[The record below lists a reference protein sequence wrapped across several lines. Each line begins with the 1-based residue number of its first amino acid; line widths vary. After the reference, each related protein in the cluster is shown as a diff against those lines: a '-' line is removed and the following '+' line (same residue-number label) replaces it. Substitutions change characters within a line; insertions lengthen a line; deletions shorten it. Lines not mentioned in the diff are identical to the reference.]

1 MTAPTPVPELVAR
14 QIALTPDRPA
24 VAAAGRQLTY
34 AELDARADALAHAL
48 VAHGAV
54 PDRPVGVLLP
64 RGPDLVV
71 TLLAVWRAGAAYL
84 PLDPGHPS
92 ARLSGLVEQTGLAL
106 VVTDGAGHAR
116 VTAAGATAV
125 RADAP
130 ARGIAPPGGFAR
142 AAVEPGGAA
151 YVMHTSGSTGR
162 PKGVVIDHAGLA
174 NRVRWAIGAL
184 GLDASDRVLQ
194 KTPVTFDAAGWEIFA
209 PLAVGG
215 TVVLAPEGAERDPAA
230 LLRAVADTG
239 ASVLQVV
246 PSVLRALAEVDGWDR
261 CGALRVLA
269 CAGEPLHAEAVQ
281 RVLALAPSGVTVW
294 NTYGPTECSV
304 DITAHR
310 FDPAQRTGPVPIGR
324 PITGMRVLVLD
335 DSGEPAD
342 TGELFAGGVG
352 VARGYLGRADL
363 TAERF
368 VPDPYGPAGARLYR
382 TGDRVRVRPD
392 GALEYLGRID
402 RQVKISGVRIEP
414 GEIEAALETHPAV
427 GGAAVVPVEAPGGGT
442 ALAAYVRAPKVP
454 DGLREY
460 LAERL
465 PGTHVPSV
473 LIAVDRFP
481 ATSSGKLDRAAL
493 PAPSPAAPA
502 ARRGSAAEET
512 VARVWR
518 DLFKSDGIDPDA
530 DFYQLGG
537 TSLQFTRLVNRLRKA
552 TGRDLALADLL
563 TATTITDQARLLT
576 GRDDDNGPTD
586 GTAPVPPYDQTRPLT
601 GPAPSADQPHP
612 LTSPAPS
619 ADQTRPLTSPAP
631 SADQTRPLTSPA
643 PSADQTRPLTSQ
655 DHGNHPDDRT
665 GPVPPNDQTHPL
677 TGPAPSA
684 DQPHPLT
691 AQDHGNHPADE
702 TGPVPP
708 NDQPHPLTG
717 PAPSADQTRPL
728 TSQDHGNHPDDRTG
742 PVPPNDQTHPL
753 TGPAPSAD
761 QPHPLTA
768 QDHGNHP
775 ADETGP
781 VPPDDQPH
789 PLTGPAPSA
798 EQAGR
803 PLGPGAQGAAL
814 SPAGAVAALGRP
826 GGHGGPVPL
835 PRTGPL
841 PLSFGQRR
849 LWVLDRMKPRGREWV
864 SALFLPVPDGTG
876 ADLVAAALDRLVE
889 RHEALRTAFVVENGE
904 PMQLIRPPVPLELS
918 TAEVTPRDL
927 PAVLDRELDRGFD
940 LAGGP
945 LARALLARDPAPG
958 GRQVLVLSVHHIV
971 CDGWSSSVLEREFA
985 TVLAALRAGREPEL
999 PALPVQYADFAVW
1012 QRERITPETVERE
1025 LAYWRTAL
1033 DGAAPLE
1040 PRPDH
1045 PRPRVRDGRGAMV
1058 PLELSPEVTAALTE
1072 LGRSR
1077 GATPFMTLL
1086 TGFGTLLARRTG
1098 QWDVVLGTP
1107 VAGRDRPGTEG
1118 VVGFFLNSL
1127 VLRLG
1132 LSGGMTFDAGVQRVR
1147 DACRAAFAHQELPFE
1162 QLVAGLAPERDASRT
1177 PLYQVAFD
1185 LHDEELTGSAADA
1198 ADLATLV
1205 EVSRIAKTDLTL
1217 YLRRRPDGGMSG
1229 GLEYATAL
1237 FERDTVARMAEQF
1250 VLLLQRASASPGTRL
1265 DALDL
1270 LPDAERGAL
1279 LRWSGTPAPAYT
1291 TDAPGLFERRADAS
1305 PDAVALR
1312 TETGEVTFAEL
1323 DRRAN
1328 RIAHRLRDLGAGA
1341 DSVVGVLVDRGADLI
1356 AALLGVWKAG
1366 AAYLPIEPGT
1376 PAERVRYMLADAGAG
1391 LLVSGTT
1398 VEGARTVSPSPE
1410 PGEASRPARCAD
1422 PRRLAYVVYTSGST
1436 GRPKGVGITHA
1447 ALAGHLR
1454 WAVDELALPAP
1465 GGAAVFTSVAF
1476 DLGVPNLWAG
1486 LLAGRPTTLL
1496 PQDLELTELGD
1507 RLAAAAP
1514 LAFLKLTPG
1523 HLEILSG
1530 LPEERIAGLA
1540 ARIVVAGEALP
1551 AALAERWASLL
1562 GPGRLINEYGPT
1574 ETCVGATVHP
1584 VTAGSGRDSV
1594 PIGRPLPGVR
1604 AHVLDSWL
1612 RPVPVGAVG
1621 ELCVG
1626 GAGVGRGYTGRPE
1639 QTAERF
1645 VPDPFGAP
1653 GDRLYRTGDL
1663 ARVLD
1668 GGEVEFLGRADTQVK
1683 IRGYRVELAEIAA
1696 VVAEHPRVR
1705 QAVATAHDGLIRVA
1719 YVPDGTAP
1727 SPRSLA
1733 ALCAAR
1739 LPAYMQPAA
1748 FTALAAIPLNANGKV
1763 DLGALP
1769 APAPGEGE
1777 LVAPRGIVEERVAEI
1792 FSDLLAAPVGAH
1804 TGFFRAGGNSI
1815 LAIRLVAALQDAFDV
1830 DLPIRAV
1837 FEGPTVAE
1845 LAALIE
1851 DLVRSE
1857 LDAMSDAEL
1866 NAYGKEDVDGLRLD
1880 DRAAASS

>member
-48 VAHGAV
+48 VAHGAA
-54 PDRPVGVLLP
+54 PDQPVGVLLP

-84 PLDPGHPS
+84 PLDPGHPP
-92 ARLSGLVEQTGLAL
+92 ARLSGLVEQTGLTL
-106 VVTDGAGHAR
+106 VVTDPAGHAR

-125 RADAP
+125 LAGAAAP
-130 ARGIAPPGGFAR
+130 AEGFAR
-142 AAVEPGGAA
+142 AAAEPGRAA

-174 NRVRWAIGAL
+174 NRVRWAIGSL

-246 PSVLRALAEVDGWDR
+246 PSVLRALTEEDGWDR
-261 CGALRVLA
+261 CGALRVLC

-281 RVLALAPSGVTVW
+281 RVLGLAPAGVAVW

-310 FDPAQRTGPVPIGR
+310 FDPAQRSGPVPIGR
-324 PITGMRVLVLD
+324 PITGTRVLVLD
-335 DSGEPAD
+335 ERGEPAEV
-342 TGELFAGGVG
+342 GELFAGGVG

-402 RQVKISGVRIEP
+402 RQVKINGVRIEP
-414 GEIEAALETHPAV
+414 GEIEAALEAHPAV
-427 GGAAVVPVEAPGGGT
+427 GGAAVVPVGTPGGGP

-454 DGLREY
+454 DGLRGY

-481 ATSSGKLDRAAL
+481 VTSSGKLDRSAL
-493 PAPSPAAPA
+493 PAPVLPAPA
-502 ARRGSAAEET
+502 GRRQSAAEDT

-518 DLFKSDGIDPDA
+518 DLFKSDAIGPDT

-537 TSLQFTRLVNRLRKA
+537 TSLQFTRLVSRLRKA

-563 TATTITDQARLLT
+563 TATTIADQARLL
-576 GRDDDNGPTD
+576 DGPGD
-586 GTAPVPPYDQTRPLT
+586 ED
-601 GPAPSADQPHP
+601 
-612 LTSPAPS
+612 
-619 ADQTRPLTSPAP
+619 
-631 SADQTRPLTSPA
+631 
-643 PSADQTRPLTSQ
+643 
-655 DHGNHPDDRT
+655 
-665 GPVPPNDQTHPL
+665 GPVP
-677 TGPAPSA
+677 S
-684 DQPHPLT
+684 
-691 AQDHGNHPADE
+691 
-702 TGPVPP
+702 
-708 NDQPHPLTG
+708 
-717 PAPSADQTRPL
+717 
-728 TSQDHGNHPDDRTG
+728 
-742 PVPPNDQTHPL
+742 
-753 TGPAPSAD
+753 
-761 QPHPLTA
+761 
-768 QDHGNHP
+768 
-775 ADETGP
+775 
-781 VPPDDQPH
+781 
-789 PLTGPAPSA
+789 
-798 EQAGR
+798 AGR
-803 PLGPGAQGAAL
+803 GDPLDA
-814 SPAGAVAALGRP
+814 PAGQD
-826 GGHGGPVPL
+826 GPVPL

-849 LWVLDRMKPRGREWV
+849 LWVLDRMKPRSREWV

-876 ADLVAAALDRLVE
+876 TEQIAAALDRLVE
-889 RHEALRTAFVVENGE
+889 RHEALRTAFTVRDGE
-904 PMQLIRPPVPLELS
+904 PMQLIQPPSPLELT
-918 TAEVTPRDL
+918 TAEAGPEEL

-958 GRQVLVLSVHHIV
+958 GRQVLVLSVHHII
-971 CDGWSSSVLEREFA
+971 CDGWSSSVLEREFTA
-985 TVLAALRAGREPEL
+985 ILSALRAGREPRL
-999 PALPVQYADFAVW
+999 PALPVQYADFAAW
-1012 QRERITPETVERE
+1012 QRQRITPETVERE

-1033 DGAAPLE
+1033 EGAAPLE
-1040 PRPDH
+1040 PRPDR

-1058 PLELSPEVTAALTE
+1058 PLELSPEVTEALTE

-1086 TGFGTLLARRTG
+1086 TGFATLLARRTG
-1098 QWDVVLGTP
+1098 QWDAVLGTP

-1132 LSGGMTFDAGVQRVR
+1132 LSGGLSFGAGVERVR
-1147 DACRAAFAHQELPFE
+1147 DACRAAFAHQDLPFE
-1162 QLVAGLAPERDASRT
+1162 QLVADLAPERDSSRT

-1185 LHDEELTGSAADA
+1185 LHDEELTGSAAEA
-1198 ADLATLV
+1198 ADLAALV

-1237 FERDTVARMAEQF
+1237 FERDTVERMAEQF
-1250 VLLLQRASASPGTRL
+1250 ALLLRQASAHPDARL

-1270 LPDAERGAL
+1270 LPAAERGAL

-1291 TDAPGLFERRADAS
+1291 TDAPGLFERQADAT

-1312 TETGEVTFAEL
+1312 TEAGEVTFAEL

-1328 RIAHRLRDLGAGA
+1328 RVAHRLRDLGAGA
-1341 DSVVGVLVDRGADLI
+1341 DTVVGVLVDRGADLI
-1356 AALLGVWKAG
+1356 ASLLGVWKAG

-1376 PAERVRYMLADAGAG
+1376 PAERIRYMLADAGTG
-1391 LLVSGTT
+1391 LLLSRTALDGV
-1398 VEGARTVSPSPE
+1398 RTVSPGPD
-1410 PGEASRPARCAD
+1410 GTEASTRPDRPAD
-1422 PRRLAYVVYTSGST
+1422 PERLAYVIYTSGST
-1436 GRPKGVGITHA
+1436 GRPKGVEITHA

-1454 WAVDELALPAP
+1454 WAVDELALAAP

-1496 PQDLELTELGD
+1496 PQDLDLTELGA
-1507 RLAAAAP
+1507 RLVAAAP

-1584 VTAGSGRDSV
+1584 VTAGSGQDGV
-1594 PIGRPLPGVR
+1594 PIGRALPGVR
-1604 AHVLDSWL
+1604 THVLDSWL
-1612 RPVPVGAVG
+1612 RPVPIGAVG

-1626 GAGVGRGYTGRPE
+1626 GAGVARGYTGRPE
-1639 QTAERF
+1639 QTADRF
-1645 VPDPFGAP
+1645 IPDPFGQP
-1653 GDRLYRTGDL
+1653 GGRLYRTGDL

-1683 IRGYRVELAEIAA
+1683 IRGYRVELSEIAA
-1696 VVAEHPRVR
+1696 VVAEHPQVR
-1705 QAVATAHDGLIRVA
+1705 QALATAHDGLLQVV
-1719 YVPDGTAP
+1719 YVPDGTEP
-1727 SPRSLA
+1727 STRSLT

-1748 FTALAAIPLNANGKV
+1748 FTALAAMPLNANGKV
-1763 DLGALP
+1763 DRDALP
-1769 APAPGEGE
+1769 APAPRESE
-1777 LVAPRGIVEERVAEI
+1777 LVPPRGIVEERVAEI
-1792 FSDLLAAPVGAH
+1792 FTGLLAAPVGAH

-1866 NAYGKEDVDGLRLD
+1866 NAYGKEDVNGLRLD

>member
-130 ARGIAPPGGFAR
+130 ARGIAPAGGFAR

-174 NRVRWAIGAL
+174 NRVRWAISAL

-414 GEIEAALETHPAV
+414 GEIEVALETHPAV

-586 GTAPVPPYDQTRPLT
+586 GTAPVPPYDQPHPLT
-601 GPAPSADQPHP
+601 GPAPSADQPH
-612 LTSPAPS
+612 
-619 ADQTRPLTSPAP
+619 
-631 SADQTRPLTSPA
+631 PLTSPA

-702 TGPVPP
+702 I
-708 NDQPHPLTG
+708 
-717 PAPSADQTRPL
+717 
-728 TSQDHGNHPDDRTG
+728 
-742 PVPPNDQTHPL
+742 
-753 TGPAPSAD
+753 
-761 QPHPLTA
+761 
-768 QDHGNHP
+768 
-775 ADETGP
+775 GP

-789 PLTGPAPSA
+789 PLTSPAPSA

-889 RHEALRTAFVVENGE
+889 RHEALRTAFVVEDGE

-1250 VLLLQRASASPGTRL
+1250 VLLLQRASASPNTRL

-1356 AALLGVWKAG
+1356 AALLGVWKTG

-1410 PGEASRPARCAD
+1410 PGEASRPARSAD

-1639 QTAERF
+1639 QTAE
-1645 VPDPFGAP
+1645 
-1653 GDRLYRTGDL
+1653 
-1663 ARVLD
+1663 
-1668 GGEVEFLGRADTQVK
+1668 
-1683 IRGYRVELAEIAA
+1683 
-1696 VVAEHPRVR
+1696 
-1705 QAVATAHDGLIRVA
+1705 
-1719 YVPDGTAP
+1719 
-1727 SPRSLA
+1727 
-1733 ALCAAR
+1733 
-1739 LPAYMQPAA
+1739 
-1748 FTALAAIPLNANGKV
+1748 
-1763 DLGALP
+1763 
-1769 APAPGEGE
+1769 
-1777 LVAPRGIVEERVAEI
+1777 
-1792 FSDLLAAPVGAH
+1792 
-1804 TGFFRAGGNSI
+1804 
-1815 LAIRLVAALQDAFDV
+1815 
-1830 DLPIRAV
+1830 
-1837 FEGPTVAE
+1837 
-1845 LAALIE
+1845 
-1851 DLVRSE
+1851 
-1857 LDAMSDAEL
+1857 
-1866 NAYGKEDVDGLRLD
+1866 
-1880 DRAAASS
+1880 

>member
-14 QIALTPDRPA
+14 QIALTPHRPA

-48 VAHGAV
+48 VAHGAA

-84 PLDPGHPS
+84 PLDPGHPP
-92 ARLSGLVEQTGLAL
+92 ARLSGLVEQTGLTL
-106 VVTDGAGHAR
+106 VVTDRAGHAR

-125 RADAP
+125 RTDAP
-130 ARGIAPPGGFAR
+130 APAGGSVPAEGVAR

-184 GLDASDRVLQ
+184 GLDASDRILQ

-215 TVVLAPEGAERDPAA
+215 TVVLAPEDAERDPAA

-246 PSVLRALAEVDGWDR
+246 PSVLRALAEEDGWDR

-324 PITGMRVLVLD
+324 PITGMRALVLD

-342 TGELFAGGVG
+342 TGELYAGGVG

-368 VPDPYGPAGARLYR
+368 VPDPYGPAGSRLYR

-392 GALEYLGRID
+392 GALEYLGRVD
-402 RQVKISGVRIEP
+402 RQVKINGVRIEP
-414 GEIEAALETHPAV
+414 GEIEAALEAHPAV

-454 DGLREY
+454 DGLRDH

-493 PAPSPAAPA
+493 PAPALAAPA
-502 ARRGSAAEET
+502 VRRGSAAEET

-518 DLFKSDGIDPDA
+518 DLFKSEGIDPDA

-563 TATTITDQARLLT
+563 TATTIADQARLL
-576 GRDDDNGPTD
+576 D
-586 GTAPVPPYDQTRPLT
+586 
-601 GPAPSADQPHP
+601 GPAAPDAPLPPAAPAGPADP
-612 LTSPAPS
+612 TSPA
-619 ADQTRPLTSPAP
+619 DPANR
-631 SADQTRPLTSPA
+631 ATPA
-643 PSADQTRPLTSQ
+643 APATPT
-655 DHGNHPDDRT
+655 DHPT
-665 GPVPPNDQTHPL
+665 
-677 TGPAPSA
+677 
-684 DQPHPLT
+684 
-691 AQDHGNHPADE
+691 DH
-702 TGPVPP
+702 
-708 NDQPHPLTG
+708 
-717 PAPSADQTRPL
+717 S
-728 TSQDHGNHPDDRTG
+728 
-742 PVPPNDQTHPL
+742 
-753 TGPAPSAD
+753 
-761 QPHPLTA
+761 
-768 QDHGNHP
+768 
-775 ADETGP
+775 
-781 VPPDDQPH
+781 
-789 PLTGPAPSA
+789 
-798 EQAGR
+798 
-803 PLGPGAQGAAL
+803 
-814 SPAGAVAALGRP
+814 
-826 GGHGGPVPL
+826 GPVPL

-849 LWVLDRMKPRGREWV
+849 LWVLDRMKPRSREWV

-889 RHEALRTAFVVENGE
+889 RHEALRTAFVVQDGE
-904 PMQLIRPPVPLELS
+904 PMQLTGPPVPLELS
-918 TAEVTPRDL
+918 TAEVPPGEL

-985 TVLAALRAGREPEL
+985 TVLAALRAGRAPEL
-999 PALPVQYADFAVW
+999 PALPVQYADFAAW
-1012 QRERITPETVERE
+1012 QRQRVTPETVARE
-1025 LAYWRTAL
+1025 LAYWRGAL

-1045 PRPRVRDGRGAMV
+1045 PRPRVRDGKGAMV
-1058 PLELSPEVTAALTE
+1058 PLELSPELTEALTE

-1147 DACRAAFAHQELPFE
+1147 DACRAAFAHQDLPFE
-1162 QLVAGLAPERDASRT
+1162 QLVADLAPERDSSRT

-1185 LHDEELTGSAADA
+1185 LHDEVLTGSAADP

-1229 GLEYATAL
+1229 GLEYATSL
-1237 FERDTVARMAEQF
+1237 FERDTVARLAEQF
-1250 VLLLQRASASPGTRL
+1250 VLLLRRASASPGTRL
-1265 DALDL
+1265 DALGL

-1312 TETGEVTFAEL
+1312 TEAGDVTFAEL

-1328 RIAHRLRDLGAGA
+1328 RVAHRLRDLGAGA

-1356 AALLGVWKAG
+1356 ASLLGVWKAG

-1376 PAERVRYMLADAGAG
+1376 PAERIRYMLADAGAG

-1398 VEGARTVSPSPE
+1398 VEGARTVSPTPE
-1410 PGEASRPARCAD
+1410 GAESTRPARCAD
-1422 PRRLAYVVYTSGST
+1422 PDRLAYVIYTSGST
-1436 GRPKGVGITHA
+1436 GRPKGVEITHA

-1496 PQDLELTELGD
+1496 PQDLDLTELGD
-1507 RLAAAAP
+1507 RLVAAAP

-1626 GAGVGRGYTGRPE
+1626 GAGVGRGYTGRPG

-1696 VVAEHPRVR
+1696 VVAEHPRVG

-1719 YVPDGTAP
+1719 YVPYGTAP
-1727 SPRSLA
+1727 SARSLA

-1739 LPAYMQPAA
+1739 LPAYMQPAV
-1748 FTALAAIPLNANGKV
+1748 FTALAAMPLNANGKV
-1763 DLGALP
+1763 DHGALP
-1769 APAPGEGE
+1769 APASGERE
-1777 LVAPRGIVEERVAEI
+1777 MVAPRGIVEERVAEI
-1792 FSDLLAAPVGAH
+1792 FTGLLAAPVGAH

>member
-48 VAHGAV
+48 VAHGAA

-92 ARLSGLVEQTGLAL
+92 GRLSGLVGQTGLTL
-106 VVTDGAGHAR
+106 VVTDRAGHAR

-130 ARGIAPPGGFAR
+130 APAGGTLPGEGIAR
-142 AAVEPGGAA
+142 AAAEPGGAA

-246 PSVLRALAEVDGWDR
+246 PSVLRALAEEDGWDR

-269 CAGEPLHAEAVQ
+269 CAGEPLHAEVVQ

-402 RQVKISGVRIEP
+402 RQVKVSGVRIEP
-414 GEIEAALETHPAV
+414 GEIEAALESHPAV

-454 DGLREY
+454 DGLRDF

-465 PGTHVPSV
+465 PGSHVPSV

-493 PAPSPAAPA
+493 PAPSLAAQAVRQRP
-502 ARRGSAAEET
+502 AAEET

-563 TATTITDQARLLT
+563 TETTIAGQARLLA
-576 GRDDDNGPTD
+576 GRDEGNGPGD
-586 GTAPVPPYDQTRPLT
+586 GNAPVPPTDQ
-601 GPAPSADQPHP
+601 ADQ
-612 LTSPAPS
+612 
-619 ADQTRPLTSPAP
+619 ADQ
-631 SADQTRPLTSPA
+631 
-643 PSADQTRPLTSQ
+643 
-655 DHGNHPDDRT
+655 
-665 GPVPPNDQTHPL
+665 
-677 TGPAPSA
+677 
-684 DQPHPLT
+684 
-691 AQDHGNHPADE
+691 ADE
-702 TGPVPP
+702 TDGVTPLNRPDGP
-708 NDQPHPLTG
+708 
-717 PAPSADQTRPL
+717 S
-728 TSQDHGNHPDDRTG
+728 
-742 PVPPNDQTHPL
+742 
-753 TGPAPSAD
+753 
-761 QPHPLTA
+761 
-768 QDHGNHP
+768 
-775 ADETGP
+775 
-781 VPPDDQPH
+781 
-789 PLTGPAPSA
+789 
-798 EQAGR
+798 
-803 PLGPGAQGAAL
+803 
-814 SPAGAVAALGRP
+814 
-826 GGHGGPVPL
+826 GPVPL

-849 LWVLDRMKPRGREWV
+849 LWVLDRMKPRSREWV

-876 ADLVAAALDRLVE
+876 TDLVAAALDRLVE
-889 RHEALRTAFVVENGE
+889 RHEALRTAFVVQDGE
-904 PMQLIRPPVPLELS
+904 PMQLIRPPAPLELT
-918 TAEVTPRDL
+918 TAEVTPGEL

-985 TVLAALRAGREPEL
+985 TVLAALRAGRAPEL

-1025 LAYWRTAL
+1025 LAHWRTAL

-1058 PLELSPEVTAALTE
+1058 PLELSPEVTEALTE
-1072 LGRSR
+1072 LGRSH
-1077 GATPFMTLL
+1077 GATPFMMLL

-1132 LSGGMTFDAGVQRVR
+1132 LSGRMTFDAGIRRVR

-1162 QLVAGLAPERDASRT
+1162 QLVADLAPERDSSRT

-1237 FERDTVARMAEQF
+1237 FERDTVARLAEQF
-1250 VLLLQRASASPGTRL
+1250 ALLLQRASASPGTRL

-1328 RIAHRLRDLGAGA
+1328 RIAHRLLGLGAGA

-1356 AALLGVWKAG
+1356 ASLLGVWKAG

-1376 PAERVRYMLADAGAG
+1376 PAERVRYMLADAGAR

-1398 VEGARTVSPSPE
+1398 VEGARTVSPGAE
-1410 PGEASRPARCAD
+1410 GAEESRPARSAD
-1422 PRRLAYVVYTSGST
+1422 PQRLAYVIYTSGST
-1436 GRPKGVGITHA
+1436 GRPKGVEITHA

-1496 PQDLELTELGD
+1496 PQDLDLTELGD
-1507 RLAAAAP
+1507 RLVAAAP

-1584 VTAGSGRDSV
+1584 VTAGSGRDGV

-1604 AHVLDSWL
+1604 THVLDSWL

-1696 VVAEHPRVR
+1696 VVAEHPQVR

-1727 SPRSLA
+1727 SPRSLT

-1739 LPAYMQPAA
+1739 LPAYMQPAV
-1748 FTALAAIPLNANGKV
+1748 FTALAAMPLNANGKV
-1763 DLGALP
+1763 DHGALP
-1769 APAPGEGE
+1769 APASDEQQP
-1777 LVAPRGIVEERVAEI
+1777 VAPRGIVEERVAEI
-1792 FSDLLAAPVGAH
+1792 FTGLLAAPVGAH

-1866 NAYGKEDVDGLRLD
+1866 HAYGKEDVDGLRLD
-1880 DRAAASS
+1880 DRAAATS